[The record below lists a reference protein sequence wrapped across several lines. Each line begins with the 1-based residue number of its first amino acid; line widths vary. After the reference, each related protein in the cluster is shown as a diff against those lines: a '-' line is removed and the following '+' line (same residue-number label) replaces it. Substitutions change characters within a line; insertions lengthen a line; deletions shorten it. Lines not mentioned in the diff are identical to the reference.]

1 MAEDHQPVLHGPR
14 GVADETPETLRPRV
28 LGAWDAVMAVAR
40 TALAPDAQGPAG
52 PGPGG
57 AGAGEQEPGGQGSGG
72 QGSGGPG
79 DLRPL
84 AALGSWPG
92 RPVLGEVMAAAH
104 GGPAPERRPKPF
116 DPSRGEV
123 LEALA
128 EARERVTA
136 ALDEVLAAPE
146 LGRRVVDSP
155 LGPLPVL
162 TQIHAMGHEAAQAVL
177 SFSGSV
183 PPQLAD
189 AGLAAMVDV
198 VGALAWRARIPASAG
213 LWEPEGGLGW
223 VFTADSDGW
232 STRPRTAG
240 DDVPGVEGA
249 ARHLLVSSGSVPTML
264 ARGDIRMRRVTGLLA
279 LAPLVDQVPNLP
291 GGPLLRRAVGA
302 VSVLSRLP
310 GFR

>member
-1 MAEDHQPVLHGPR
+1 MV
-14 GVADETPETLRPRV
+14 
-28 LGAWDAVMAVAR
+28 
-40 TALAPDAQGPAG
+40 
-52 PGPGG
+52 
-57 AGAGEQEPGGQGSGG
+57 
-72 QGSGGPG
+72 
-79 DLRPL
+79 
-84 AALGSWPG
+84 
-92 RPVLGEVMAAAH
+92 
-104 GGPAPERRPKPF
+104 
-116 DPSRGEV
+116 
-123 LEALA
+123 
-128 EARERVTA
+128 
-136 ALDEVLAAPE
+136 
-146 LGRRVVDSP
+146 
-155 LGPLPVL
+155 
-162 TQIHAMGHEAAQAVL
+162 

-213 LWEPEGGLGW
+213 LWEPGGGLGW
-223 VFTADSDGW
+223 VFTADADGW
-232 STRPRTAG
+232 RTRPRTG
-240 DDVPGVEGA
+240 DDDVPGVEGV